1 MTPCLALGG
10 TMGLT
15 PLGLSLRL
23 GHHARQKGLMKS
35 STSFQ
40 NYLLQPGLRYEQDAC
55 RAAGEAQ
62 RGAWPKSLRF
72 SSNLPGKGPG
82 VGISVSQVM
91 LRCIQKASHPL
102 MHVLLEGGEPTA
114 CTTVLPGDQKSER

>member
-1 MTPCLALGG
+1 
-10 TMGLT
+10 MGLT
-15 PLGLSLRL
+15 QLGLSLRL

-55 RAAGEAQ
+55 RAAGAQ
-62 RGAWPKSLRF
+62 RGAWPRSQRF
-72 SSNLPGKGPG
+72 SSSLPGKGPG

-91 LRCIQKASHPL
+91 LRCMQKASHPL
-102 MHVLLEGGEPTA
+102 THVLLEGGEPTA
-114 CTTVLPGDQKSER
+114 STTVLPGDQKSER

>member
-1 MTPCLALGG
+1 
-10 TMGLT
+10 MGLT
-15 PLGLSLRL
+15 QLGLSLRL

-62 RGAWPKSLRF
+62 RGAWPRSQRF
-72 SSNLPGKGPG
+72 SSSLPGKGPG

-91 LRCIQKASHPL
+91 LRCT
-102 MHVLLEGGEPTA
+102 HVLLEGGEPTA
-114 CTTVLPGDQKSER
+114 STTVLPGDQKSER